1 MAISLNFNINYHTKF
16 GQSVSVKLKKE
27 KENFQFDLSFMGND
41 LWSGNFEVDSKKG
54 ETFTYGYVVK
64 ENGKIVAEE
73 KIFPQ
78 RVVTVENHNVALQDI
93 WRYDKNQINCSCSAL
108 KDCIFS
114 SPKFHNK
121 KHINIQY
128 CLVFESFLLTPK
140 EKDFEVILTGGC
152 AALGNWNVEK
162 GLKMERQ
169 GTYGYAA
176 RIENLP
182 LGTQYKYVI

>member
-1 MAISLNFNINYHTKF
+1 MLGSMFSRNFFAVLIFVKKKYLCVCIITYSVMAISLIFNINYHTKF

-108 KDCIFS
+108 KDCIFLLQNFIIKS
-114 SPKFHNK
+114 ISTYNTAWCSK
-121 KHINIQY
+121 
-128 CLVFESFLLTPK
+128 VF
-140 EKDFEVILTGGC
+140 C
-152 AALGNWNVEK
+152 
-162 GLKMERQ
+162 
-169 GTYGYAA
+169 
-176 RIENLP
+176 
-182 LGTQYKYVI
+182 